1 MLLRGLSL
9 PAPGRLWLLCVAQCC
24 RRWGSAWQ
32 QRTRG
37 PLSCFAQGVCRR
49 PWSHGGVS
57 YRCGGGSRS
66 GGGSARVRLHVVFG
80 DWAGSAGVASIVCVC
95 GRCLGAVARG
105 VLTMSPGVAGSLR
118 QQRALPS
125 AASRAVGSEWFF
137 VLKKVASSSAC
148 MLVCSIPDSAA
159 AGSSTAEAGSIS
171 PSPQSALKIFC
182 CDVVAGSGQFWWLP
196 RFPPASL
203 SDFSVCAIALD
214 LS

>member
-1 MLLRGLSL
+1 MRGSSVPDGLFLVSRRASVGGLGATEASRTAVGAAHAAAAAAHAYVCMLL
-9 PAPGRLWLLCVAQCC
+9 
-24 RRWGSAWQ
+24 
-32 QRTRG
+32 
-37 PLSCFAQGVCRR
+37 
-49 PWSHGGVS
+49 
-57 YRCGGGSRS
+57 
-66 GGGSARVRLHVVFG
+66 FG

-95 GRCLGAVARG
+95 GRCLGAVVRG

-125 AASRAVGSEWFF
+125 AASRAVGSEWVF

-171 PSPQSALKIFC
+171 PSPQSAFKSFC
-182 CDVVAGSGQFWWLP
+182 CDVLAGSVQFWWLP
-196 RFPPASL
+196 RFPLDSV